1 MKLYIKYCGGCNP
14 VINRKKLVNQV
25 VSQLKQYTAL
35 ELTAQGA
42 DVGLIVGGCP
52 VCCVNL
58 DEINIP
64 SRKLVVV
71 GGDLVNGIK
80 VPPDQLANAVV
91 QQILKIA
98 NYAQSSEPRLGDLT
112 QDQHSMQ
119 ATGSEQICHN

>member
-14 VINRKKLVNQV
+14 VINRKKLINQV

-58 DEINIP
+58 DEIKIP
-64 SRKLVVV
+64 SRNLVVV
-71 GGDLVNGIK
+71 GGDLVDCIK
-80 VPPDQLANAVV
+80 VPPDQQADAVV
-91 QQILKIA
+91 QKILKIA
-98 NYAQSSEPRLGDLT
+98 NYDRSSETRLGDLVQE
-112 QDQHSMQ
+112 QDSIK
-119 ATGSEQICHN
+119 AASSELV